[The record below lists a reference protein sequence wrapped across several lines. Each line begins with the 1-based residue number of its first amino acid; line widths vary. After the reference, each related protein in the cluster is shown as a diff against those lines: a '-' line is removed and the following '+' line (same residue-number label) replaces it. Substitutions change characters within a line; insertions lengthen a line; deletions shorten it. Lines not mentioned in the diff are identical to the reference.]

1 MAKVT
6 SKIAS
11 LPSQRQQ
18 METRFVELMTELF
31 QLDEAEALDFG
42 LYRMIR
48 RHNREVKA
56 FLGEIISENESK
68 ALQGGRLA
76 ELLNAA
82 FEAIGHEAQA
92 EDKFRLKDLEDQL
105 GLKPGMTQDQR
116 EVILAQAENIPAAKG
131 LVAEYRSRTET
142 LGQQQTVQQ
151 DRAEVL
157 NRLYQFFSRHYQD
170 GDFIVERRYGK
181 GGSRYLKSTGE
192 DTEFHWATEDMY
204 YIKSGDIF
212 TDFPVRLANG
222 QRILFSVESESLQAT
237 RAALKPNDKA
247 HYELDETTKDGEVIK
262 VRLKYLKGAQTEK
275 QKEEIVTAVQKV
287 GAGGTAEVGAG
298 IRRWLNRFMARNQS
312 DFFIH
317 KRLKEALT
325 EDLDIFIKTE
335 VLDVDQLLAGTTQQ
349 TDLPK
354 RAMKVAR
361 IVREIGGHIIDF
373 LAALED
379 FQKALWEKKKLVF
392 ETRYV
397 ITLDRLERYCPEW
410 LAKNIDTIV
419 KKQRQE
425 WKDLGLGDYAK
436 ASACVR
442 KTEGDLAT
450 AATEQYL
457 PLPIDT
463 RNFEDDFKWAL
474 LEAVTSNFDLEN
486 ELDGLAI
493 HSDNWQALSTIE
505 KKFRD
510 RIKCCYIDPPY
521 NTGTDGFPYKDSY
534 QHSSWMAMI
543 SSRLQLVVPML
554 QKTGVLY
561 ASIDNSE
568 QIRLR
573 STLDSVFG
581 SQNFVEE
588 LIWAQSFTKN
598 QSPTYSTNHEY
609 VEVYTRDIA
618 AAKDETSLF
627 RINKPGA
634 KELLAEIDKINAD
647 YPTISQIEDCIANVF
662 ASLENKFREEVE
674 DSGIEWS
681 EVIEAR
687 SPYKG
692 IRNYKKAEYRDG
704 TGRYVDPSYAKAV
717 GAKIWVWY
725 PTDASMPGVSAGSKK
740 AEVSDSAHKNF
751 RFYKPIHPVTKKPC
765 DPPPGGW
772 RWPEQP
778 LDGFSGSFE
787 EKVADNRIC
796 WGNSESVGVLQ
807 KTFLNETLSQPAP
820 SVVNEFSRGE
830 KQITQLF
837 GRIQNKGAF
846 PNAKPSK
853 LISSFV
859 HQSSSES
866 DWVLDFFG
874 GSGSTW
880 HGTLDAQVLDGHKRK
895 TILIE
900 CGDHF
905 DPVLITRLKKIAAS
919 TDWGKRG
926 SGARK
931 TGKDG
936 QANLIDGLG
945 AFFRVQRLEQ
955 YDDTLESLDSC
966 IDEGESR
973 ELAFQDMAF
982 ALRYRLDAT
991 ARSLYCGVDRFT
1003 QPTGYKLRRAE
1014 GGGDPQPHDVDLVE
1028 SIPYLLGLDVS
1039 RLYREGQGV
1048 VLLGRNRR
1056 KQSVA
1061 VFFRDCG
1068 AKGSAE
1074 WIESKLARHPA
1085 DRVYTNDPASL
1096 SFDGCDQFEAIES
1109 IFAQQFG
1116 RQ

>member
-42 LYRMIR
+42 LYRVIR

-116 EVILAQAENIPAAKG
+116 EAILAQAENIPAAKG

-181 GGSRYLKSTGE
+181 GGSRYVRSTGE

-222 QRILFSVESESLQAT
+222 QRILFTVEPESLQAT

-287 GAGGTAEVGAG
+287 GAGGTAEVGAD

-335 VLDVDQLLAGTTQQ
+335 VLDVDQLLAGATQQ

-419 KKQRQE
+419 KKQRKE
-425 WKDLGLGDYAK
+425 WKELGLGDYAK
-436 ASACVR
+436 ATACIR

-450 AATEQYL
+450 AATERYL

-463 RNFEDDFKWAL
+463 RNFDAAFKWSM
-474 LEAVTSNFDLEN
+474 LEAVTASTTLDDA
-486 ELDGLAI
+486 LDGLAI
-493 HSDNWQALSTIE
+493 QSDNWQALNVLQE
-505 KKFRD
+505 KYRQ
-510 RIKCCYIDPPY
+510 RIQSLYADPPY
-521 NTGTDGFPYKDSY
+521 NTDAGPISYKNGYRSASWIALIYDRFIQCRQLLLEDGIACATIDDFQQRELHELMDQIFGAPNRIGTITIRANPSGRPT
-534 QHSSWMAMI
+534 
-543 SSRLQLVVPML
+543 
-554 QKTGVLY
+554 KTGF
-561 ASIDNSE
+561 
-568 QIRLR
+568 
-573 STLDSVFG
+573 SV
-581 SQNFVEE
+581 
-588 LIWAQSFTKN
+588 A
-598 QSPTYSTNHEY
+598 HEY
-609 VEVYTRDIA
+609 GLFYRNGTSGGLDKLERSETQLERYKE
-618 AAKDETSLF
+618 KDETGIFEWRNFRREGSNSDRSARRKLFYPIFVKPDSL
-627 RINKPGA
+627 RIPKLRWNEANEEWEMLEKPKAGETAILPTDEDGNEKTWRWKHDEVTGNLSEFCVRNDRAGRLWVYFKSRPNKSGVLPLTVWVDSKYSATEHGTGVI
-634 KELLAEIDKINAD
+634 KKLFGKNAFS
-647 YPTISQIEDCIANVF
+647 YPKSVFAVQDCIKIAG
-662 ASLENKFREEVE
+662 L
-674 DSGIEWS
+674 
-681 EVIEAR
+681 
-687 SPYKG
+687 
-692 IRNYKKAEYRDG
+692 RNDDG
-704 TGRYVDPSYAKAV
+704 Y
-717 GAKIWVWY
+717 
-725 PTDASMPGVSAGSKK
+725 
-740 AEVSDSAHKNF
+740 
-751 RFYKPIHPVTKKPC
+751 C
-765 DPPPGGW
+765 
-772 RWPEQP
+772 
-778 LDGFSGSFE
+778 LD
-787 EKVADNRIC
+787 I
-796 WGNSESVGVLQ
+796 
-807 KTFLNETLSQPAP
+807 
-820 SVVNEFSRGE
+820 
-830 KQITQLF
+830 
-837 GRIQNKGAF
+837 
-846 PNAKPSK
+846 
-853 LISSFV
+853 
-859 HQSSSES
+859 
-866 DWVLDFFG
+866 FG
-874 GSGSTW
+874 GSGTTAHALMALNSDDDGQRKFMLVEANDYFETVTVRRIKKVAYSLSW
-880 HGTLDAQVLDGHKRK
+880 DDGIAQ
-895 TILIE
+895 
-900 CGDHF
+900 
-905 DPVLITRLKKIAAS
+905 
-919 TDWGKRG
+919 G
-926 SGARK
+926 SGGPGTFVR
-931 TGKDG
+931 
-936 QANLIDGLG
+936 L
-945 AFFRVQRLEQ
+945 QRFEQ
-955 YDDTLESLDSC
+955 YDDTLESLDAEVN
-966 IDEGESR
+966 EGKSG
-973 ELAFQDMAF
+973 ELLFQDPAF
-982 ALRYRLDAT
+982 ALRYRLDNT
-991 ARSLYCGVDRFT
+991 SRTLYCGLDRFAS
-1003 QPTGYKLRRAE
+1003 PFGYSLKRVE
-1014 GGGDPQPHDVDLVE
+1014 GGGEALPCEVDLVE
-1028 SIPYLLGLDVS
+1028 SIPYLLGMDVS
-1039 RLYREGQGV
+1039 RLYREDQGV
-1048 VLLGRNRR
+1048 VLLGYNRR

-1061 VFFRDCG
+1061 VFFRDCT

-1074 WIESKLARHPA
+1074 WVKAKLAEHPA
-1085 DRVYTNDPASL
+1085 DRIYTNDPASL
-1096 SFDGCDQFEAIES
+1096 SFEGCDQFEAIES

>member
-42 LYRMIR
+42 LYRVIR

-56 FLGEIISENESK
+56 FLGEIITENESK
-68 ALQGGRLA
+68 ALQGGQLA

-92 EDKFRLKDLEDQL
+92 DDKFRIKDLEDQL
-105 GLKPGMTQDQR
+105 GLKPGMTQEQR
-116 EVILAQAENIPAAKG
+116 EAILTQAENIPAAKG

-142 LGQQQTVQQ
+142 IGQQQTVQQ

-181 GGSRYLKSTGE
+181 GGSRYVKSTGE

-222 QRILFSVESESLQAT
+222 QRILFTVEPESLQAT

-262 VRLKYLKGAQTEK
+262 VRLKYLKGAPTEK
-275 QKEEIVTAVQKV
+275 QKDEIVAAVQKV
-287 GAGGTAEVGAG
+287 GAGGTAEVGAD

-335 VLDVDQLLAGTTQQ
+335 VLDVDQLLAGATQQ

-379 FQKALWEKKKLVF
+379 FQKALWEKKKLVL

-419 KKQRQE
+419 KKQRKE
-425 WKDLGLGDYAK
+425 WKELGLGDYAK
-436 ASACVR
+436 AAACIH
-442 KTEGDLAT
+442 KTAGDLAT

-457 PLPIDT
+457 PLPVDT
-463 RNFEDDFKWAL
+463 RNFDDEFKWSL
-474 LEAVTSNFDLEN
+474 LDAITASTPLDEA
-486 ELDGLAI
+486 LDGIAI
-493 HSDNWQALSTIE
+493 QSDNWQALNTLQE
-505 KKFRD
+505 KYREQA
-510 RIKCCYIDPPY
+510 RCIYIDPPY
-521 NTGTDGFPYKDSY
+521 NTDAGPIDYKNGYRSA
-534 QHSSWMAMI
+534 SWMALMDDRLKLGRRLMQDDGI
-543 SSRLQLVVPML
+543 LCCTIDDYEQKPLGMLLERIFGENSIAGVVSIRINPSGRPKPSGFAVSHEYGFFVQNSPDSSLVRLDRTEAQMKRYKETDSDGAYMWELFRKRGSNSERSARRTLYYPLYVSESGIRVPKMKWDEDGRVWIAL
-554 QKTGVLY
+554 EEPKPGETIVFPIDDNEVERTWRYKHDDVNKKPKNFRATKDEAGKWTVYYKYRPSNSGVLPTTMWIDSKYSATEHGTGVLKKLFKQTDAFSY
-561 ASIDNSE
+561 PK
-568 QIRLR
+568 
-573 STLDSVFG
+573 SVFA
-581 SQNFVEE
+581 VEE
-588 LIWAQSFTKN
+588 SLKVSGATDDDALVIDFFAGSGTTAHAVLQMNANSDTNTKFLV
-598 QSPTYSTNHEY
+598 
-609 VEVYTRDIA
+609 VEVNKYFEAVTLPRIKKVSASLDWEDGA
-618 AAKDETSLF
+618 AEKLSG
-627 RINKPGA
+627 PGA
-634 KELLAEIDKINAD
+634 
-647 YPTISQIEDCIANVF
+647 
-662 ASLENKFREEVE
+662 
-674 DSGIEWS
+674 
-681 EVIEAR
+681 
-687 SPYKG
+687 
-692 IRNYKKAEYRDG
+692 
-704 TGRYVDPSYAKAV
+704 
-717 GAKIWVWY
+717 
-725 PTDASMPGVSAGSKK
+725 
-740 AEVSDSAHKNF
+740 
-751 RFYKPIHPVTKKPC
+751 
-765 DPPPGGW
+765 
-772 RWPEQP
+772 
-778 LDGFSGSFE
+778 
-787 EKVADNRIC
+787 
-796 WGNSESVGVLQ
+796 
-807 KTFLNETLSQPAP
+807 FL
-820 SVVNEFSRGE
+820 
-830 KQITQLF
+830 
-837 GRIQNKGAF
+837 
-846 PNAKPSK
+846 
-853 LISSFV
+853 
-859 HQSSSES
+859 
-866 DWVLDFFG
+866 
-874 GSGSTW
+874 
-880 HGTLDAQVLDGHKRK
+880 
-895 TILIE
+895 
-900 CGDHF
+900 
-905 DPVLITRLKKIAAS
+905 
-919 TDWGKRG
+919 
-926 SGARK
+926 
-931 TGKDG
+931 
-936 QANLIDGLG
+936 
-945 AFFRVQRLEQ
+945 RVQALEQ
-955 YDDTLESLDSC
+955 YDDTLESLDTG
-966 IDEGESR
+966 IGEGESG
-973 ELAFQDMAF
+973 ELVFQDVAY

-1003 QPTGYKLRRAE
+1003 QPIGYKLKRAE
-1014 GGGDPQPHDVDLVE
+1014 GGGEAQPHDVDLVE
-1028 SIPYLLGLDVS
+1028 SIPYLLGLDVI
-1039 RLYREGQGV
+1039 RLYREDQGV

-1061 VFFRDCG
+1061 VFFRDCT

-1074 WIESKLARHPA
+1074 WVKAKLSEHPA

-1096 SFDGCDQFEAIES
+1096 SFEGCDQFEAIEA